1 MPNNN
6 ATNAPVI
13 IIKRKKKGNHSDH
26 HGGAWKVAYADFVTA
41 MMAFFLLLW
50 LLNATTEEQRRGI
63 SDYFS
68 PASVART
75 TSGAGGVL
83 GGQTMARNGVNRS
96 EGSIIAVPMPAI
108 PTDIDPTEDRDGES
122 PGDGGEAEEQAK
134 KADEQA
140 QKKADTLSQEE
151 QEKLAAKREEQRF
164 EDATEELRKAIQS
177 EPELAKL
184 AESLVIDRT
193 PEGMRIQIVD
203 QDKYSMFPLGSAAM
217 YDHTRKLLA
226 IVAKI
231 VTKLPNRIAVSGHT
245 DATPYSRS
253 STYTNW
259 ELSTDRALAARRAL
273 IESGLPDDRIERVV
287 GQADKELL
295 VPSEPNSPRNRRLS
309 IVLLHESNKPAVAP
323 TTNTPT
329 PARAAD
335 AGPATPAAA
344 H

>member
-1 MPNNN
+1 MANNN

-13 IIKRKKKGNHSDH
+13 IIKRKKRAHHSDH

-96 EGSIIAVPMPAI
+96 EGSIMAVPMPAI

-122 PGDGGEAEEQAK
+122 PGDGGEAEEQGK
-134 KADEQA
+134 KAEEQS
-140 QKKADTLSQEE
+140 QKKADTLSKED

-164 EDATEELRKAIQS
+164 EEATQELRKAIQS

-203 QDKYSMFPLGSAAM
+203 QDKYSMFPLGSAVM

-273 IESGLPDDRIERVV
+273 IDSGLPDDRIERVV

-309 IVLLHESNKPAVAP
+309 IVLLHNKPANAP
-323 TTNTPT
+323 TTNTPPPT
-329 PARAAD
+329 RAAD
-335 AGPATPAAA
+335 AGPTGQPAP
-344 H
+344 